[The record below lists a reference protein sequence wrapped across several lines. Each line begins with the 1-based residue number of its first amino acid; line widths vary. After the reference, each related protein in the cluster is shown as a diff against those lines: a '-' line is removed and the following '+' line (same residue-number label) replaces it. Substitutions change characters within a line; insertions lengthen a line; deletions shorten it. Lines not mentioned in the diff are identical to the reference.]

1 MSTFKN
7 KEDVTLLASE
17 DLGFL
22 RLGQIIAPNGPL
34 PISKSSFWQ
43 RVRTGEYPTPVKL
56 GPRTTAWRRRDIT
69 DLIRRLEGEATRDV

>member
-1 MSTFKN
+1 MCTFKN

-43 RVRTGEYPTPVKL
+43 RVKTGEYPTPVKL